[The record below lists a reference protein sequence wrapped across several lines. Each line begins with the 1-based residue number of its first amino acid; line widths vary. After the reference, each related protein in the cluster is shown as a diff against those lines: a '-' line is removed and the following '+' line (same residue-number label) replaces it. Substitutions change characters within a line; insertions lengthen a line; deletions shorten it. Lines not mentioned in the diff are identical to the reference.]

1 MAHKLASA
9 PVSESP
15 QKPIK
20 KIGETDRPLTI
31 GAFLRDTVMGAGM
44 GMLIGGV
51 FSLAFSMGFGTSA
64 YYPSSPQ
71 FMRRFPNQL
80 SAVAVSFLLWVL
92 MGIMFT
98 WVTYIR
104 FKSDWSVLRELLY
117 IALCAMPC
125 SHRLPSQR
133 AGSRSTL
140 HGWLYIQQYGL
151 QSI

>member
-80 SAVAVSFLLWVL
+80 SAVAVSFLSL
-92 MGIMFT
+92 IH
-98 WVTYIR
+98 I
-104 FKSDWSVLRELLY
+104 
-117 IALCAMPC
+117 
-125 SHRLPSQR
+125 
-133 AGSRSTL
+133 
-140 HGWLYIQQYGL
+140 
-151 QSI
+151 

>member
-51 FSLAFSMGFGTSA
+51 FSLAFSMG
-64 YYPSSPQ
+64 
-71 FMRRFPNQL
+71 
-80 SAVAVSFLLWVL
+80 
-92 MGIMFT
+92 
-98 WVTYIR
+98 
-104 FKSDWSVLRELLY
+104 Y